1 MTTQWNPEENQG
13 DSGSDT
19 HETEEEQASERH
31 ATSQDP
37 EDQRRVSER
46 AEPDPGP
53 WRVYTMPVPE
63 HPEHHEYPEHAAEVN
78 PSAEEAGYDGITGY
92 PAPSGP
98 AGATAAGEQP
108 PQRSTGRHARRSGP
122 GGVGGPEH
130 GEDDPDGLAG
140 WVGSLTEAADDTRI
154 AGRVTGAFPAVP
166 VPERPEVDRPDPGT
180 EAEGTR
186 DERSEAVDPP
196 APIWPTVSAESS
208 DTGYTGVEH
217 AGSEGA
223 AAADPFSGPSEHVAN
238 AATTEPDENT
248 GNAQAETPRGQD
260 DPPPLPRRVP
270 GSSPV
275 SGAFR
280 ALGSDTAEGTGTGKA
295 TATGENTTGSGTED
309 QGSEG
314 DEYRPTNHDTRNP
327 ARTSTRDEL
336 VERLDSLETL
346 LEIGEGELPP
356 SVIERSSQLLEHA
369 GARLRLSG
377 EHTVVALAGGTGSGK
392 SSLFN
397 ALCGLELSQTGITR
411 PTTSKAHACVW
422 GHEGADEL
430 LGWLGVPPRY
440 RHSRTGVLD
449 SGNSELNGLV
459 LLDLPDHDSVRSMHT
474 AEADRLIGS
483 VDLLVWVVDPQ
494 KYADAALHHRY
505 LANMAGHGAVTVAV
519 LNQVDKVESDE
530 LEELLTDL
538 RRLLETE
545 SGVHPRIITTS
556 TITDHGVDDLRD
568 FLADTVRER
577 RALVDRLDAD
587 LDVIVRDF
595 APFQGEGEIPTT
607 VSTGVRSS
615 LQKGLSNAAG
625 VSAVADVTEANDVR
639 RGRRRVGWP
648 VARRLTK
655 LRKDPLAA
663 VQLDFV
669 RRDTE
674 NGVSGRVDAHGA
686 ELEKALVESADS
698 VSEGMPSMWRRRMR
712 AAARSGMDD
721 LPSEL
726 GKTVD
731 GAVRGSERGPSWWGL
746 ARILQYVLLG
756 VAGVGAAWAL
766 VATLSWLGGGITGLR
781 LFDDPLFI
789 AYAGAVVAASLV
801 VGWLTGV
808 GCGNLVEVAAVQRRE
823 EIERTADASV
833 REIAGERVVRPL
845 EAELECFRT
854 FRRAYGVARGPGEG

>member
-1 MTTQWNPEENQG
+1 MTTQWNPAENQG
-13 DSGSDT
+13 NSGSGTDG
-19 HETEEEQASERH
+19 TEEGRTSSRH
-31 ATSQDP
+31 GAAQEP
-37 EDQRRVSER
+37 EGQGRDR

-63 HPEHHEYPEHAAEVN
+63 HPEHAADVN
-78 PSAEEAGYDGITGY
+78 PSAEEAHYDGITGY

-98 AGATAAGEQP
+98 AGATAAGE
-108 PQRSTGRHARRSGP
+108 RSSPRSPGRHARPPVSDTG
-122 GGVGGPEH
+122 GGPEH

-140 WVGSLTEAADDTRI
+140 WVDSLTEAADDTRI

-166 VPERPEVDRPDPGT
+166 VPERSEPEPET
-180 EAEGTR
+180 EGVR
-186 DERSEAVDPP
+186 DELPAAVDPAGPTWP
-196 APIWPTVSAESS
+196 AAEQ
-208 DTGYTGVEH
+208 
-217 AGSEGA
+217 AGTEGLGAQGPATENA
-223 AAADPFSGPSEHVAN
+223 AEAEQTSGPSEH
-238 AATTEPDENT
+238 AATAEPEENT
-248 GNAQAETPRGQD
+248 GRAQEETTRGPD

-280 ALGSDTAEGTGTGKA
+280 ALGPDTAADGADTGRA
-295 TATGENTTGSGTED
+295 TATDENAGGSVEESGS
-309 QGSEG
+309 SEG
-314 DEYRPTNHDTRNP
+314 EEYRPTNQDTWRP

-336 VERLDSLETL
+336 VERLESLETL

-356 SVIERSSQLLEHA
+356 SVTERSSQLLEHA

-422 GHEGADEL
+422 GNEGADDL
-430 LGWLGVPPRY
+430 LGWLGVPQRY

-449 SGNSELNGLV
+449 SGNSELHGLV

-519 LNQVDKVESDE
+519 LNQVDKVESGE

-556 TITDHGVDDLRD
+556 TVTDHGVDDLRG

-587 LDVIVRDF
+587 LDVIARDF
-595 APFQGEGEIPTT
+595 EPFQGGDEIPTT
-607 VSTGVRSS
+607 VPTEVRSS

-639 RGRRRVGWP
+639 RGKRRVGWP
-648 VARRLTK
+648 VVRRLTK

-686 ELEKALVESADS
+686 ELEKSLVEAADG

-712 AAARSGMDD
+712 AAARSSVDE
-721 LPSEL
+721 LTSEL
-726 GKTVD
+726 GEAVD
-731 GAVRGSERGPSWWGL
+731 GAVRGSERTPAWWGF
-746 ARILQYVLLG
+746 ARILQYVLLT
-756 VAGVGAAWAL
+756 VAGVGAVWAL
-766 VATLSWLGGGITGLR
+766 VAASSWAGGGITGVR

-789 AYAGAVVAASLV
+789 AYAGAVVAASLL

-833 REIAGERVVRPL
+833 REIVGERVVRPL
-845 EAELECFRT
+845 EAELERFRS
-854 FRRAYGVARGPGEG
+854 FRRAYGMARRSDGD

>member
-1 MTTQWNPEENQG
+1 MTTQWNPAENQG
-13 DSGSDT
+13 GSGSDT
-19 HETEEEQASERH
+19 DGTEEEHTSRRHEASQEPEEQRQEPER
-31 ATSQDP
+31 S
-37 EDQRRVSER
+37 
-46 AEPDPGP
+46 EPDPGP

-63 HPEHHEYPEHAAEVN
+63 RPEYAAESN

-98 AGATAAGEQP
+98 AGATEAGERP
-108 PQRSTGRHARRSGP
+108 PQRSTGRHARPSGA
-122 GGVGGPEH
+122 GSGRGPEP

-140 WVGSLTEAADDTRI
+140 WVDSLTEAADDTRI

-166 VPERPEVDRPDPGT
+166 APERPRQGS
-180 EAEGTR
+180 EAEGVR
-186 DERSEAVDPP
+186 DELPEAAGPAGPTWSATAQAGAHDPGAPGEQPEGP
-196 APIWPTVSAESS
+196 AETEPS
-208 DTGYTGVEH
+208 
-217 AGSEGA
+217 
-223 AAADPFSGPSEHVAN
+223 SGPSEDA
-238 AATTEPDENT
+238 AATVPDEST
-248 GNAQAETPRGQD
+248 GHAQTETTRGPD

-270 GSSPV
+270 GASPV

-280 ALGSDTAEGTGTGKA
+280 ALGPETAEDDTADDGAGTGTSAA
-295 TATGENTTGSGTED
+295 TDGNTDGSGTDEE
-309 QGSEG
+309 GSEG
-314 DEYRPTNHDTRNP
+314 SEGEAYRPTNQDTWRP

-336 VERLDSLETL
+336 VERLDSLESL
-346 LEIGEGELPP
+346 LEIGEGELPS
-356 SVIERSSQLLEHA
+356 SVTERSSQLLEHA

-422 GHEGADEL
+422 GNEGADDL

-449 SGNSELNGLV
+449 SGNSELHGLV

-474 AEADRLIGS
+474 SEADRLIGS

-519 LNQVDKVESDE
+519 LNQVDKVESEE

-568 FLADTVRER
+568 FLSDTVRER

-595 APFQGEGEIPTT
+595 EPFQGEGEIPTT
-607 VSTGVRSS
+607 VSTEVRSS

-648 VARRLTK
+648 VVRRLTK

-663 VQLDFV
+663 VHLDFV

-686 ELEKALVESADS
+686 ELEKSLVEAADG
-698 VSEGMPSMWRRRMR
+698 VSEDMPPMWRRRMR
-712 AAARSGMDD
+712 AAARSRAEE
-721 LPSEL
+721 LTSEL
-726 GKTVD
+726 GGAVD
-731 GAVRGSERGPSWWGL
+731 GAVRGSERTPSWWGF

-756 VAGVGAAWAL
+756 VAGVGVAWAV
-766 VATLSWLGGGITGLR
+766 VAALSWMGGGITGVR
-781 LFDDPLFI
+781 LFDDPIFI
-789 AYAGAVVAASLV
+789 AYAGVVVAASLL

-823 EIERTADASV
+823 EIERTAEASV

-845 EAELECFRT
+845 EAELERFRV
-854 FRRAYGVARGPGEG
+854 FRRAYGVARGAGAD

>member
-1 MTTQWNPEENQG
+1 MTTQWNPAENQG
-13 DSGSDT
+13 DSGSGTDGT
-19 HETEEEQASERH
+19 QEGHTGRQHGAEQASEEQHR
-31 ATSQDP
+31 AP
-37 EDQRRVSER
+37 EGT
-46 AEPDPGP
+46 EPDPGP
-53 WRVYTMPVPE
+53 WRIYTMPVPE
-63 HPEHHEYPEHAAEVN
+63 HPEHAAGTS
-78 PSAEEAGYDGITGY
+78 PSAEGVGYDGVTGY

-98 AGATAAGEQP
+98 AGATAAGERSS
-108 PQRSTGRHARRSGP
+108 QRSPGRHARPSSG
-122 GGVGGPEH
+122 GSRGPEH

-166 VPERPEVDRPDPGT
+166 VPERPDPGPGAEDIGDELP
-180 EAEGTR
+180 EAAGPADPADPVGPPVPAR
-186 DERSEAVDPP
+186 PEA
-196 APIWPTVSAESS
+196 
-208 DTGYTGVEH
+208 EH
-217 AGSEGA
+217 AGAQDLGA
-223 AAADPFSGPSEHVAN
+223 PGPQGETAGPEQSYGAFEHAGNVDPEA
-238 AATTEPDENT
+238 NT
-248 GNAQAETPRGQD
+248 GHAQEGQEGDAPGPD

-280 ALGSDTAEGTGTGKA
+280 ALGPDTATEEDGTGKA
-295 TATGENTTGSGTED
+295 ASAGHTDGSGA
-309 QGSEG
+309 GSEASEG
-314 DEYRPTNHDTRNP
+314 KEYRPADQDTWRP

-346 LEIGEGELPP
+346 LEIGGDELPS
-356 SVIERSSQLLEHA
+356 SVTERSSQLLQHA

-422 GHEGADEL
+422 GNEGADDL

-449 SGNSELNGLV
+449 SGNSELHGLV

-483 VDLLVWVVDPQ
+483 VDLLLWVVDPQ
-494 KYADAALHHRY
+494 KYADASLHHRY

-519 LNQVDKVESDE
+519 LNQIDKVESEE

-556 TITDHGVDDLRD
+556 TATDHGVDDLRG
-568 FLADTVRER
+568 FLSETVRER

-595 APFQGEGEIPTT
+595 EPFQGEGEVPTT
-607 VSTGVRSS
+607 VSTEVRSF

-648 VARRLTK
+648 VVRRLTK

-686 ELEKALVESADS
+686 EMEKSLVEAADS
-698 VSEGMPSMWRRRMR
+698 VSEGMPPMWRRRMR
-712 AAARSGMDD
+712 AAARSGVEE

-726 GKTVD
+726 GEAVD
-731 GAVRGSERGPSWWGL
+731 GAVRGTERTPSWWAF
-746 ARILQYVLLG
+746 ARILQHVLLG
-756 VAGVGAAWAL
+756 VAGVGAVWAL
-766 VATLSWLGGGITGLR
+766 VAALSWVSGGITGTR
-781 LFDDPLFI
+781 IFDDPIFI
-789 AYAGAVVAASLV
+789 VYAGAVVGASLL

-833 REIAGERVVRPL
+833 REIVGERVVRPL
-845 EAELECFRT
+845 EAELERFRS
-854 FRRAYGVARGPGEG
+854 FRRAYGAARGPGED